1 MKKYI
6 VILCICFLQSSFI
19 SMNAQEQKAHCN
31 KQDCQTMMKAKREYI
46 EKNFTLAENQAT
58 PFWQAYQKMEDAEY
72 QAYKSQREMR
82 NEAGIPQRL
91 SRDSIQY
98 LTETQ
103 ITTYYQ
109 AHFNTKRKVLEAEET
124 FFKDISTI
132 LSAKQIAEYYSI
144 EKKFKRSAIRK
155 NDGVKCSKPK

>member
-1 MKKYI
+1 
-6 VILCICFLQSSFI
+6 
-19 SMNAQEQKAHCN
+19 
-31 KQDCQTMMKAKREYI
+31 
-46 EKNFTLAENQAT
+46 
-58 PFWQAYQKMEDAEY
+58 MEDAEY